1 MQNITIKWFSIIFS
15 SEKSSVSGVV
25 EEPCLLDHMEVE
37 LVDIDLFSAVSLSQ
51 QGDMFKYKRQVGI
64 IHCLIPEKFA
74 WPQWEPKSPVIYQ
87 LSCELVRVVD
97 ISEHL
102 LFLSISICLEYRSIY
117 MRPCIYIHGN

>member
-51 QGDMFKYKRQVGI
+51 QGDMFKYKRQVRI
-64 IHCLIPEKFA
+64 IYCIIPEKFA
-74 WPQWEPKSPVIYQ
+74 
-87 LSCELVRVVD
+87 
-97 ISEHL
+97 
-102 LFLSISICLEYRSIY
+102 
-117 MRPCIYIHGN
+117 